1 MPNLITLAKRL
12 MLNKKAEFVTLQ
24 ALKQCRAD
32 MVQDFLS
39 HNTEIYKPSYK
50 YENSPVMLKLAR
62 EKYFITWL
70 SSHWQVFNHI
80 VSQFSCEEQRL
91 VENIFARVFLELL
104 SKWSIVKTTD
114 YTQLD
119 LSRALVEDMQT
130 ALNRFIQSGEN
141 ADNTHNILEV
151 ALEKNRVMFSRRI
164 KQLSEEKL

>member
-1 MPNLITLAKRL
+1 
-12 MLNKKAEFVTLQ
+12 
-24 ALKQCRAD
+24 
-32 MVQDFLS
+32 
-39 HNTEIYKPSYK
+39 
-50 YENSPVMLKLAR
+50 MLKLAR

-104 SKWSIVKTTD
+104 SKWSIVKATD

-119 LSRALVEDMQT
+119 LSRTLVEDMQT
-130 ALNRFIQSGEN
+130 ALNRFIQAGEN
-141 ADNTHNILEV
+141 AENLHNILEV
-151 ALEKNRVMFSRRI
+151 ALEKNSVLFNRRI